1 MRSPSDRQ
9 HRRTAPY
16 VVMNNHAQPPSV
28 AYSARQPDSELSTAT
43 DSVIRTLANTPLQQ
57 PHREETSFYDLV
69 RRAQNAVNLIGRVR
83 RWMQRNHGR
92 QVIPQRTDSFLEKFA
107 PSSKIQSIQDENSKN
122 WVVDPSQ
129 SFYYYWSSIVSL
141 AVLYNYTILI
151 GRSAFLLLQ
160 ERLLIVW
167 LIFDYLC
174 DFCYIVDTCIQT
186 RKGYLEQ
193 GLIVRDIGKLGK
205 HYMKSRAFILDIISL
220 LPTDFLYFIPK
231 LYLLPAVR
239 FNRLFRIYRTLEFS
253 DKVETQT
260 NHPNV
265 FRLVTL
271 LIIILI
277 IIHWNACFYFIIS
290 RWIGYSSDDW
300 VYNMTKPT
308 ANTLTTQYL
317 YCFFWSTLV
326 LTNIGEVPPPE
337 TDIEVLFVTADF
349 LTGVLI
355 FATIVGNV
363 GSIIA
368 SMNAVRADF
377 RQKVDQVKQYMV
389 FRKVGKDL
397 ERRVITW
404 FDYLWL
410 QKQVAN
416 EDMVLGALPQKLRV
430 EIAIHVHLA
439 ALKRVPIFAEAQPG
453 LLVELVTRLKLQ
465 IFSPGDYVCRK
476 GDIGKEMY
484 IIKRGRLSVV
494 SDDGTKIFVTLEEG
508 SVFGEISILNIP
520 GSKTGNRRTANIRS
534 VGYSDLFCLTKQDL
548 WEVLAEYPSARE
560 TLIERGKAHLRKDNL
575 LDEEAAQT
583 AQEDEA
589 AIPEKVT
596 RLEGN
601 IDNLETRL
609 ARLMGE
615 YSANMA
621 SLGQRLQT
629 VEKLAET
636 KRSMTIDDASSRKD
650 TLDVSFIGTNDDDV

>member
-1 MRSPSDRQ
+1 MASPLNRR

-16 VVMNNHAQPPSV
+16 VIMNNNTQLPAV
-28 AYSARQPDSELSTAT
+28 AYSARQPDQENSANSNNGIQILT
-43 DSVIRTLANTPLQQ
+43 NTPLEQPQQ
-57 PHREETSFYDLV
+57 EQMQRAALSLFDLV
-69 RRAQNAVNLIGRVR
+69 RRAQRIR
-83 RWMQRNHGR
+83 RWMRRNQEHHELPER
-92 QVIPQRTDSFLEKFA
+92 SDSFLEKFVPA
-107 PSSKIQSIQDENSKN
+107 TKSQSAQKEQSKT
-122 WVVDPSQ
+122 WVIDPSKT
-129 SFYYYWSSIVSL
+129 FYYYWSSIVSL
-141 AVLYNYTILI
+141 AVLYNCIMLI

-174 DFCYIVDTCIQT
+174 DVCYIVDTFIQT
-186 RKGYLEQ
+186 RRGYLEQ
-193 GLIVRDIGKLGK
+193 GLIVRDITKLRK
-205 HYMKSRAFILDIISL
+205 NYMRSRAFILDLISL
-220 LPTDFLYFIPK
+220 LPTDFLYFVPK
-231 LYLLPAVR
+231 LRLVPALR
-239 FNRLFRIYRTLEFS
+239 FNRLFRIYRTFEFS

-265 FRLVTL
+265 FRLVSL
-271 LIIILI
+271 LIIIMI

-290 RWIGYSSDDW
+290 RWIGYSTDGW
-300 VYNMTKPT
+300 VYNMTAPT
-308 ANTLTTQYL
+308 AATLTTQYL

-416 EDMVLGALPQKLRV
+416 EDIVLGALPQKLRV

-465 IFSPGDYVCRK
+465 IFSPGDYVCKK

-548 WEVLAEYPSARE
+548 WEVLAEYPSARD

-575 LDEEAAQT
+575 LDEEAAQR
-583 AQEDEA
+583 AQQDEA

-615 YSANMA
+615 YTANMTA
-621 SLGQRLQT
+621 LGQRLQT
-629 VEKLAET
+629 VEKLAVPRRET
-636 KRSMTIDDASSRKD
+636 LSDEKLSRKN
-650 TLDVSFIGTNDDDV
+650 TLDVIGVETHEDDV